1 MFEECLE
8 VFKRELDYDN
18 NLILDE
24 YIPAD
29 GSYIIVDAE
38 GKIKNYQDIKLDKKK
53 RGTSEAVVK
62 GSYFKEICFYDYHSK
77 LISMNKPIDSKVIH
91 SNNYLSFAVKKESIT
106 SKLTEAIIDNYY
118 DILKNPLEKKYKKSK
133 EASKIYQN
141 FEKEYSPVNI
151 EILEKCR
158 SWIKQHI
165 FSIDKLVQIDLGKK
179 DYLKI
184 FFEVFEVNE
193 EDNKNRELF
202 IQEDNRYIYPN
213 IYNKSE
219 YIINVKKKVYEDTYG
234 LPYYG
239 INMNRKKPFLKIK
252 TRKTFIPYLLDM
264 DKALLQKQFF
274 EYLMSL
280 AVNGKN
286 NIYIDIKNY
295 RIRAY
300 SDQDERKDFSE
311 ISSGYYLRIQKGKE
325 LEIQVQ
331 DNLVDYQNRLK
342 LNFEYIK
349 FINIDRKEDKLPE
362 FARRYGIYYKRTNV
376 GNLINEIFFSK
387 CLRTNYFMDISAI
400 NVKDSTLKQ
409 NIIMYRNAIFDWVY
423 KGIDNNFSIV
433 EEKFALSLIKNS
445 IQSDDKYKLRAKSQ
459 LNLHWSLKDYFFK
472 MKGKQGGNT
481 MVDTAT
487 KVREN
492 VKEKVLSKN
501 EVTMPSNDEEYYY
514 AVGQLLSYL
523 IFKSRAGKKMQS
535 MVNPVLNAK
544 RDNVIKMRLFQ
555 LYKKYNYDISI
566 YNYHMKN
573 LYAMILGYKPKNK
586 VNQEMILFGYLD
598 ENILLKSNAKN
609 VSNEN

>member
-1 MFEECLE
+1 MFKECLE

-38 GKIKNYQDIKLDKKK
+38 GKIKNYQNIKLDKKK

-331 DNLVDYQNRLK
+331 DNIVDYQNKLL
-342 LNFEYIK
+342 LNFYYQDFFKMNVENYPEYTKDI
-349 FINIDRKEDKLPE
+349 
-362 FARRYGIYYKRTNV
+362 GIHSKRTSV
-376 GNLINEIFFSK
+376 GRLINEIFFSK
-387 CLRTNYFMDISAI
+387 YLLTNYFTDASDIS
-400 NVKDSTLKQ
+400 VKDSVLKRT
-409 NIIMYRNAIFDWVY
+409 IVMYRNVIFDWIY
-423 KGIDNNFSIV
+423 KGIDNNFELAERRFS
-433 EEKFALSLIKNS
+433 LDLIKNAL
-445 IQSDDKYKLRAKSQ
+445 INNYTLRAMTQ
-459 LNLHWSLKDYFFK
+459 LNLHWSFKDYFTELK
-472 MKGKQGGNT
+472 QQGGEK
-481 MVDTAT
+481 MAEIAT
-487 KVREN
+487 EIRESIKERVTSKEE
-492 VKEKVLSKN
+492 VK
-501 EVTMPSNDEEYYY
+501 MPINDKEYYY
-514 AVGQLLSYL
+514 AVGQIAAYFISLS
-523 IFKSRAGKKMQS
+523 KAGKKSQS
-535 MVNPVLNAK
+535 MINLVINISDDRVLK
-544 RDNVIKMRLFQ
+544 ERLIQ
-555 LYKKYNYDISI
+555 LYKKYNYAIDH
-566 YNYHMKN
+566 YNVRFKN
-573 LYAMILGYKPKNK
+573 LFAMILGYKPAAQTDRQTKD
-586 VNQEMILFGYLD
+586 EMILFGYMD
-598 ENILLKSNAKN
+598 SNSIYTKKEENN
-609 VSNEN
+609 

>member
-133 EASKIYQN
+133 KASKIYQN

-331 DNLVDYQNRLK
+331 DNIVDYQNKLL
-342 LNFEYIK
+342 LNFYYQDFFKMNVENYPEYTKDI
-349 FINIDRKEDKLPE
+349 
-362 FARRYGIYYKRTNV
+362 GIHSKRTSV
-376 GNLINEIFFSK
+376 GRLINEIFFSK
-387 CLRTNYFMDISAI
+387 YLLTNYFTDASDIS
-400 NVKDSTLKQ
+400 VKDSVLKRT
-409 NIIMYRNAIFDWVY
+409 IVMYRNVIFDWIY
-423 KGIDNNFSIV
+423 KGIDNNFELAERRFS
-433 EEKFALSLIKNS
+433 LDLIKNAL
-445 IQSDDKYKLRAKSQ
+445 INNYTLRAMTQ
-459 LNLHWSLKDYFFK
+459 LNLHWSFKDYFTELK
-472 MKGKQGGNT
+472 QQGGEK
-481 MVDTAT
+481 MAEIAT
-487 KVREN
+487 EIRESIKERVTSKEE
-492 VKEKVLSKN
+492 VK
-501 EVTMPSNDEEYYY
+501 MPINDKEYYY
-514 AVGQLLSYL
+514 AVGQIAAYFISLS
-523 IFKSRAGKKMQS
+523 KAGKKSQS
-535 MVNPVLNAK
+535 MINLVINISDDRVLK
-544 RDNVIKMRLFQ
+544 ERLIQ
-555 LYKKYNYDISI
+555 LYKKYNYAIDH
-566 YNYHMKN
+566 YNVRFKN
-573 LYAMILGYKPKNK
+573 LFAMILGYKPAAQTDRQTKD
-586 VNQEMILFGYLD
+586 EMILFGYMD
-598 ENILLKSNAKN
+598 SNSIYTKKEENN
-609 VSNEN
+609 

>member
-1 MFEECLE
+1 MFEECLD
-8 VFKRELDYDN
+8 VFKRELEDDN

-77 LISMNKPIDSKVIH
+77 LISMNKPVDSKKVIH
-91 SNNYLSFAVKKESIT
+91 SNNYLAFAVKKESIT
-106 SKLTEAIIDNYY
+106 SKLTETIIDNYY
-118 DILKNPLEKKYKKSK
+118 DTLKNPIEKKYKKSK
-133 EASKIYQN
+133 EASKIYQK
-141 FEKEYSPVNI
+141 FEEEYAPVNI
-151 EILEKCR
+151 KILEKCR

-184 FFEVFEVNE
+184 FFEVFEVGE
-193 EDNKNRELF
+193 EDNKKNRELF
-202 IQEDNRYIYPN
+202 IQEDNRYIFPN
-213 IYNKSE
+213 IYNSND
-219 YIINVKKKVYEDTYG
+219 YNVEVEGKIQ
-234 LPYYG
+234 G
-239 INMNRKKPFLKIK
+239 IPDNNMGMNAKKPFLAIK
-252 TRKTFIPYLLDM
+252 TRKTPAGYLVDEK
-264 DKALLQKQFF
+264 KAILQKQFF
-274 EYLMSL
+274 EYLMNL
-280 AVNGKN
+280 ASSGKN
-286 NIYIDIKNY
+286 NVYIDTKNY
-295 RIRAY
+295 RIKAY
-300 SDQDERKDFSE
+300 SDQDERDDFDE
-311 ISSGYYLRIQKGKE
+311 MASGYYLRIQKGKE

-362 FARRYGIYYKRTNV
+362 FAKRYGIYYKRTNV

-472 MKGKQGGNT
+472 TKGKQGGNT
-481 MVDTAT
+481 MVDTAI